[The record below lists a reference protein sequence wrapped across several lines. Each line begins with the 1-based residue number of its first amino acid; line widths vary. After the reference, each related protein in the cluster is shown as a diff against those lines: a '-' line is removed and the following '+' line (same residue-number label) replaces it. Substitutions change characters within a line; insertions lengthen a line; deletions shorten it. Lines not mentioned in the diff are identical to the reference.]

1 MANKCK
7 LIRVHHEYNYDD
19 DFYRA
24 IITDDSDWLDL
35 SNEQIALLEDRRVRN
50 KIMEK
55 NNHYYDHL
63 ILIKDRTLE
72 LKNTLENDLEEIKAE
87 IKEENELKEK
97 KEKARL
103 AKAEKAKKEKAQK
116 DKEKAEKARLKE
128 IEQAKKLLKEIGE
141 L

>member
-7 LIRVHHEYNYDD
+7 LIRVHHDYNYDD

-24 IITDDSDWLDL
+24 TIADDSNWLEL
-35 SNEQIALLEDRRVRN
+35 SNEQITLLEDRRVRA
-50 KIMEK
+50 KIMER
-55 NNHYYDHL
+55 NNNYYDHL
-63 ILIKDRTLE
+63 VFIRDRTSE
-72 LKNTLENDLEEIKAE
+72 LKNVLENDLEEIKAQ

-103 AKAEKAKKEKAQK
+103 ARLEKAKKEKAQK

>member
-1 MANKCK
+1 MVNKCK

-24 IITDDSDWLDL
+24 IITDDSDWLEL
-35 SNEQIALLEDRRVRN
+35 SNEQIALLEDRRVRA

-55 NNHYYDHL
+55 NNNYYDHL
-63 ILIKDRTLE
+63 VFIKDRTSE
-72 LKNTLENDLEEIKAE
+72 LKNILESGLEEIKAQ

-103 AKAEKAKKEKAQK
+103 AKAEKAKKEKEKKQ
-116 DKEKAEKARLKE
+116 KEKAEQARLKE

>member
-1 MANKCK
+1 M
-7 LIRVHHEYNYDD
+7 E
-19 DFYRA
+19 
-24 IITDDSDWLDL
+24 
-35 SNEQIALLEDRRVRN
+35 RN
-50 KIMEK
+50 
-55 NNHYYDHL
+55 NNYYDHL
-63 ILIKDRTLE
+63 VFIRDRTSE
-72 LKNTLENDLEEIKAE
+72 LKNVLENDLEEIKAQ

-103 AKAEKAKKEKAQK
+103 ARLEKAKKEKAQK